1 MPTLSELHQEANHLR
16 AQRDAIVTRIERL
29 EAKALGHPDTI
40 RHTDQLRRELL
51 PPIHILLNKVV
62 ARIEAIEARLNPP
75 LFIPPNPRADF
86 VYAA

>member
-40 RHTDQLRRELL
+40 RHTDKLRRELL
-51 PPIHILLNKVV
+51 PPIHILLNKVT

-75 LFIPPNPRADF
+75 LFAPPNPRAEF
-86 VYAA
+86 FYAA